1 MKRIL
6 SFGIILLFAYMFG
19 AVTIASAQ
27 ETITGNIIRYGSGRY
42 TGVRTAFFTLT
53 LNSRTPD
60 DAARRYLDILKTDGQ
75 DKLLDEMRGEE
86 LGRFSLSG
94 ELGRTINAVREVN
107 VNGKRKIY
115 IVFERWTQFAEF
127 RGGYRSLDYPFGY
140 IELTIDPRTGKGSG
154 KYFAAARIRWKTEKD
169 GVASHVDV
177 EDYATIPAKLLNVKV
192 ETGKP

>member
-19 AVTIASAQ
+19 AVASANAQ
-27 ETITGNIIRYGSGRY
+27 ETFTGNILKYGSGRY
-42 TGVRTAFFTLT
+42 TGIRTSSFTLI
-53 LNSRTPD
+53 LKSRTPD
-60 DAARRYLDILKTDGQ
+60 DQAKRNLEILQTDGQ
-75 DKLLDEMRGEE
+75 DKLLEAIRNED

-107 VNGKRKIY
+107 VDGKRKIY
-115 IVFERWTQFAEF
+115 AVFERWTEFAEV

-154 KYFAAARIRWKTEKD
+154 QYFAAAKIRWKNEKD
-169 GVASHVDV
+169 SVGSHVEV
-177 EDYATIPAKLLNVKV
+177 EDYATFPAKLLNVKI
-192 ETGKP
+192 EGMKP

>member
-6 SFGIILLFAYMFG
+6 SLGIILLFAFIFG
-19 AVTIASAQ
+19 AVDSVSAQ
-27 ETITGNIIRYGSGRY
+27 ETFTGNIIKYGSGRY
-42 TGVRTAFFTLT
+42 TGIRTSSFTLT
-53 LNSRTPD
+53 LKSVTPD
-60 DAARRYLDILKTDGQ
+60 DQAQRNLEILQTDGQ
-75 DKLLDEMRGEE
+75 DKLLDAIRNEE

-107 VNGKRKIY
+107 VDGKRKIY
-115 IVFERWTQFAEF
+115 IIFERWTQFAEV

-154 KYFAAARIRWKTEKD
+154 QYFAAAQIRWKTEKD
-169 GVASHVDV
+169 SMGSHVEV

-192 ETGKP
+192 EGMKP